1 MTSRER
7 VFALLDGKK
16 PDRTPNFN
24 ILMAFSARQNGHT
37 YREYASDYRVLC
49 ECDLKCCETFSIDLL
64 SQTFDIFRQIGEKT
78 GIDSSLIKLMVK
90 VIAIGYLVEFAA
102 GVVEDFGAKSVADK
116 LIFAGKVII
125 FSVSLPVLQ
134 TLLSLI
140 GSFLELV

>member
-1 MTSRER
+1 MELVRILGVGLVTAVAAILLRGTKPELS
-7 VFALLDGKK
+7 FAVTIAGSVVILL
-16 PDRTPNFN
+16 
-24 ILMAFSARQNGHT
+24 
-37 YREYASDYRVLC
+37 
-49 ECDLKCCETFSIDLL
+49 FSIDLL

-90 VIAIGYLVEFAA
+90 VIAIGYLVEFSA

>member
-1 MTSRER
+1 MELVRILGVGLVTAVAAILLRGTKPELS
-7 VFALLDGKK
+7 FAVTIAGSVVILL
-16 PDRTPNFN
+16 
-24 ILMAFSARQNGHT
+24 
-37 YREYASDYRVLC
+37 
-49 ECDLKCCETFSIDLL
+49 FSIDLL
-64 SQTFDIFRQIGEKT
+64 FQTFDIFRQIGEKT